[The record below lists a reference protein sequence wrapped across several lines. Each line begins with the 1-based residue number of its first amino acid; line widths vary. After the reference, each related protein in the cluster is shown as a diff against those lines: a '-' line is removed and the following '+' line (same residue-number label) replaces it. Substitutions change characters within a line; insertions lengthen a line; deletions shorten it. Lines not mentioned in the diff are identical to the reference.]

1 MKNTKVLIMF
11 EVAKY
16 TVTEVKSLTK
26 HKSKGNRIV
35 RHYTEIC
42 KN

>member
-1 MKNTKVLIMF
+1 MSKVKLLPMF
-11 EVAKY
+11 EIAKY

-26 HKSKGNRIV
+26 QRSKGNRIV